1 MKFQKKV
8 IKIKDFYNKNYDK
21 FQNSIKSIGWS
32 SKKDQYLR
40 FSKLLQ
46 NIDINNK
53 SILDVGCG
61 FGDLIFF
68 IKKYNKKK
76 KFIYTGVDISD
87 KILSYSKTVHKKKN
101 IKFICGDFYSLK
113 LIKHDIVLSSGSMSL
128 NLHLKSRN
136 LENMIEKMMIA
147 SNYCV
152 VMNFLS
158 SYSDYQLKKNQHFSP
173 EKLFKI
179 SKKFSKKVNIIHDY
193 NLYEFTVQ
201 IFK

>member
-1 MKFQKKV
+1 MISQKKLTKIKTFYDNNCEKFQ
-8 IKIKDFYNKNYDK
+8 D
-21 FQNSIKSIGWS
+21 SIKAVGWS

-46 NIDINNK
+46 NIDINKK
-53 SILDVGCG
+53 SIRFRLWFC
-61 FGDLIFF
+61 DLILLKN
-68 IKKYNKKK
+68 IIKK
-76 KFIYTGVDISD
+76 KFSYTGIDLSE
-87 KILSYSKTVHKKKN
+87 KILSYSKSFHNKKN
-101 IKFICGDFYSLK
+101 INFICGDFYSLN

-128 NLHLKSRN
+128 NLNLKTKH
-136 LENMIEKMMIA
+136 LENMIEKMIA
-147 SNYCV
+147 NSNYCV
-152 VMNFLS
+152 VMNFMS

-173 EKLFKI
+173 EKVFNI